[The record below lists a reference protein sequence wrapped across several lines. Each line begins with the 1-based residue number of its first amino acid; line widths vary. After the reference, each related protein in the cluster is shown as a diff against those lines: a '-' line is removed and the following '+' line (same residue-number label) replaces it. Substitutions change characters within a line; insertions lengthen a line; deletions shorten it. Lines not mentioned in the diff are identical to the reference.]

1 VATTKSKKAAVQD
14 GAQATPTDA
23 ELAAQQ
29 AAQDAADA
37 QAKADAEAQAQAEAE
52 AQAKADAEA
61 QAKAEAEAKAQ
72 ADAEAQAK
80 ADAEA
85 KAALEAEADAAAA
98 AAARTFPRSM
108 RVVNDTAQPWVV
120 RKFTPPSSSVEI
132 DVHDEDDLHNLR
144 HNARAVLLISD
155 HYRPVEGKPDALRIV
170 ELDEQA

>member
-72 ADAEAQAK
+72 

>member
-37 QAKADAEAQAQAEAE
+37 QAKADAEAQA
-52 AQAKADAEA
+52 
-61 QAKAEAEAKAQ
+61 KAEAEAKAQ
-72 ADAEAQAK
+72 

>member
-52 AQAKADAEA
+52 A
-61 QAKAEAEAKAQ
+61 KAQ
-72 ADAEAQAK
+72 

>member
-61 QAKAEAEAKAQ
+61 QAKSEAEAEAKAQ
-72 ADAEAQAK
+72 

>member
-1 VATTKSKKAAVQD
+1 MATTKSKKAAVQD

-61 QAKAEAEAKAQ
+61 QAKSEAEAEAKAQ
-72 ADAEAQAK
+72 